1 MLRFNLS
8 LRMDV
13 PKNTSRLDHIGM
25 TASTLC
31 AVHCAVVPVLFT
43 SLPLIG
49 LGFLANAWVEWGM
62 IVLALA
68 IGTYSIGGAYLR
80 VHKRPGPLFLL
91 IAGFAVILLGHAFIT
106 GWLEAIMVPAGGL
119 LIAAAHFVNY
129 RYTGACS
136 HNNQKM
142 RH

>member
-13 PKNTSRLDHIGM
+13 PKNTSRLDHIGI

-62 IVLALA
+62 ILLALI

-80 VHKRPGPLFLL
+80 VHKRPAPLFLL
-91 IAGFAVILLGHAFIT
+91 IAGFAVILLGHAFTT
-106 GWLEAIMVPAGGL
+106 GWLEIIMVPAGGL

-129 RYTGACS
+129 KYTGACS
-136 HNNQKM
+136 HK
-142 RH
+142 

>member
-1 MLRFNLS
+1 MMLRFNLS

-13 PKNTSRLDHIGM
+13 PKNTSRLDHIGI

-31 AVHCAVVPVLFT
+31 AVHCAVVPILFT
-43 SLPLIG
+43 SLPLFG

-62 IVLALA
+62 IALALA

-80 VHKRPGPLFLL
+80 VHKRPVPLYLL

-106 GWLEAIMVPAGGL
+106 GWPEIIMVPAGGL

-136 HNNQKM
+136 HK
-142 RH
+142 